1 LIQRLLEQV
10 KQLDELVKRLELQI
24 RQWAAQDESAKRLQQ
39 VPGIGP
45 ITATALVAGLGDV
58 SKFKDGRQ
66 VAAWLGLV
74 PRQHSSGGKTV
85 LLGITKRG
93 DSYLRTLLVHGARS
107 AILAA
112 QRRKEG
118 PPSWMSRLLERKH
131 PNVACVALANRN
143 ARIVWALLAHKRDY
157 EPQYGMKGADENLS
171 VAQAL

>member
-1 LIQRLLEQV
+1 MIPQIDHLVAAGV
-10 KQLDELVKRLELQI
+10 KQPLAEKWLPHIELAMTRFAI
-24 RQWAAQDESAKRLQQ
+24 NT
-39 VPGIGP
+39 P
-45 ITATALVAGLGDV
+45 
-58 SKFKDGRQ
+58 RQ

-112 QRRKEG
+112 QRRQEG
-118 PPSWMSRLLERKH
+118 APSWMSRLLERKH

-143 ARIVWALLAHKRDY
+143 ARIVWALLTHKRDY
-157 EPQYGMKGADENLS
+157 EPQYGMKGTDENLS
-171 VAQAL
+171 LAQAL